1 MLDVIAPTKKAWLLP
16 CPKAL
21 AKIAVKQDK
30 QVEKTWFMTSKRNQP
45 VCMTST
51 PILHGFSYA
60 SPRNENQRL
69 TCAMYI
75 SAGAAPSSAGAAP
88 SSTPPQFGASNLP
101 SPVQKRGSQ
110 FHLLAARLEDDEDRV
125 KMEALQTPSPKNK
138 VCCKTFGK
146 HTGNTFECV

>member
-1 MLDVIAPTKKAWLLP
+1 
-16 CPKAL
+16 
-21 AKIAVKQDK
+21 
-30 QVEKTWFMTSKRNQP
+30 MTSKRNQP

-101 SPVQKRGSQ
+101 SPAQKRGSQ

-125 KMEALQTPSPKNK
+125 KMEALQTPSHRHCEINIQSAK
-138 VCCKTFGK
+138 VVRIRRLESLGICSRFLGNSGEDTFGALC
-146 HTGNTFECV
+146 HHF